1 MYQAY
6 SLLTVKSLDDAER
19 TLEGIATT
27 PQPDRAEDVIDPLG
41 AEFSLPIP
49 LLWQHDAKQPIGEVT
64 HATVSADGIHIRA
77 KLAQVTTPGALQARL
92 DDAYHSIKAGLV
104 RGLSVGLKPREV
116 QPIKGSYG
124 LRILKWW
131 WAELSAVTIPQNTQ
145 ATILTIK
152 AADTGL
158 PVPASGS
165 IALLHPAG
173 QPMTI
178 SEQIIA
184 VENTRAAKV
193 ARMTDLLTKAGDANR
208 TTEPAEATEYDGL
221 SEIVKNLDADLV
233 RLRTLEELNKAAAV
247 PIKPVTTTK
256 DAGLLRAGM
265 PITVKSNVP
274 SGTGFVRYAQSLLVT
289 KGNIMLAAEYA
300 KRWEDSTPEVGL
312 VLKAAVAAG
321 TTTDAVWAGPLAP
334 MKPLA
339 DEFMA
344 LLRPATILGKIP
356 GFKQVPFNVSM
367 PIQTGGG
374 TYKWVGQNAPKP
386 VGTLAFGT
394 LTLGITK
401 CAGIIVIT
409 DELARN
415 STPAA
420 ESVIRADMINGI
432 AYFLDVE
439 FTDPAK
445 APVAGVAPG
454 SITNGVT
461 PITTAGTTPANA
473 RTDIQALINAMTAA
487 GISTVGAVLLMSETN
502 AAALGSALN
511 PLGQPLFGDL
521 TVSGGT
527 AMGIKVVPSQAVGNN
542 VILVAPPTV
551 LYADDGGV
559 TIDVSTEASVQM
571 DNAPIAPDATT
582 VMTSFWQNNLVGLRA
597 ERYINWKRGRTG
609 GVQYTV
615 ATYTA

>member
-1 MYQAY
+1 MQAY
-6 SLLTVKSLDDAER
+6 AVLTVKSLDDTDR
-19 TLEGIATT
+19 ILEGIATT
-27 PQPDRAEDVIDPLG
+27 PTADRAGDVIEPLG
-41 AEFSLPIP
+41 AEFALPIP
-49 LLWQHDAKQPIGEVT
+49 LLWQHDHKQPIGEVIAAQVT
-64 HATVSADGIHIRA
+64 PEGIHIRA
-77 KLAQVTTPGALQARL
+77 KLAQLDTPGPLKTRL
-92 DDAYHSIKAGLV
+92 DDAYQHIKAGLV
-104 RGLSVGLKPREV
+104 RGLSVGIKPLEV
-116 QPIKGSYG
+116 QPIKGTYG
-124 LRILKWW
+124 IKILKWL
-131 WAELSAVTIPQNTQ
+131 WAELSAVTIPQNIA
-145 ATILTIK
+145 ATIHTIK
-152 AADTGL
+152 SADIGL
-158 PVPASGS
+158 PSPVMGS
-165 IALLHPAG
+165 IELVHTPG
-173 QPMTI
+173 HPMTI
-178 SEQIIA
+178 QEQVKA

-193 ARMTDLLTKAGDANR
+193 ARMTDLMTKAGDSNR
-208 TTEPAEATEYDGL
+208 TLEEAEATEYDGL
-221 SEIVKNLDADLV
+221 SLNVKALDADLV
-233 RLRTLEELNKAAAV
+233 RLRALEATNAAAALPITKATDFKAASDLRSGV
-247 PIKPVTTTK
+247 PV
-256 DAGLLRAGM
+256 
-265 PITVKSNVP
+265 TVKSNLEP
-274 SGTGFVRYAQSLLVT
+274 GTGFIRYCQAKAFG
-289 KGNIMLAAEYA
+289 KGDTMKELAFAEQW
-300 KRWEDSTPEVGL
+300 KDSTPEVGL
-312 VLKAAVAAG
+312 ILKAAVAVG
-321 TTTDAVWAGPLAP
+321 TTSDAVWAGPLAP
-334 MKPLA
+334 LKPLA

-344 LLRPATILGKIP
+344 LLRPATILGKVP
-356 GFKQVPFNVSM
+356 NFKRVPFNVSV

-374 TYKWVGQNAPKP
+374 TYKWVGQGAPKP

-420 ESVIRADMINGI
+420 ESVIRADMIAGI
-432 AYFLDVE
+432 AAFLDVE

-445 APVAGVAPG
+445 AAVAGVSPG

-461 PITTAGTTPANA
+461 PITTAGTSPANA
-473 RTDIQALINAMTAA
+473 RTDVQALINAMTAA
-487 GISTVGAVLLMSETN
+487 GISTAGAVLLMSETN

-542 VILVAPPTV
+542 VILVQPGTV

-571 DNAPIAPDATT
+571 DSAPVTPDATT
-582 VMTSFWQNNLVGLRA
+582 VMTSLWQNNLVGLRA